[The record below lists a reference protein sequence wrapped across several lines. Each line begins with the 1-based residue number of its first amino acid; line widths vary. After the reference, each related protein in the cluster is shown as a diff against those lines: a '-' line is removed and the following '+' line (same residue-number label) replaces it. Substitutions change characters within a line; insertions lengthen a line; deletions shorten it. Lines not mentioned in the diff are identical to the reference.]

1 MTDTGQLARELE
13 ALLAKVPQS
22 QEPQAPAPLERA
34 SEISKSATLRT
45 AAISSGL
52 AMPRGAAGILAI
64 LPDLL
69 SVWHIQSVMVA
80 DIAACYGKTHDLD
93 STKMAY
99 CLFHHVDDKILWC
112 EYPPLGKHSSTAEC
126 GHMFSKLARSL
137 SVRIGQRLLG
147 RVLGSWAPFLGALGL
162 GALTA
167 YDTDQVART
176 ARRVFG

>member
-1 MTDTGQLARELE
+1 MTETGQLARELE
-13 ALLAKVPQS
+13 ALLAKVPHS
-22 QEPQAPAPLERA
+22 REPQASAPLARA
-34 SEISKSATLRT
+34 NEIGKSATLRT

-52 AMPRGAAGILAI
+52 AMPRGTAGILAI

-80 DIAACYGKTHDLD
+80 DIAACYGKSHELD

-99 CLFHHVDDKILWC
+99 CLFHHMDDKILWC
-112 EYPPLGKHSSTAEC
+112 EFPPLGKHAPTAES
-126 GHMFSKLARSL
+126 GHMLSKLARSV

-147 RVLGSWAPFLGALGL
+147 RVLGSWVPFLGAIGL

-176 ARRVFG
+176 ARRVFA